1 MFKLYEH
8 VQKQHESL
16 AIFLSGGSKNARF
29 VITGSVRHGQDKVRD
44 ALIRKNEPLEKYTLS
59 LYAVALDP
67 HEADDTA
74 RVKRLCSKAI
84 HWAYSFAE
92 KPSYL

>member
-1 MFKLYEH
+1 MFKLYDH

-16 AIFLSGGSKNARF
+16 AIFLSGGYRNTRVVVTAPMS
-29 VITGSVRHGQDKVRD
+29 HGKDK
-44 ALIRKNEPLEKYTLS
+44 IRAAIFGNDVPLEMYTLS

-67 HEADDTA
+67 DGEDVTA

-84 HWAYSFAE
+84 HWANSFPE
-92 KPSYL
+92 KPP